1 MNHYLTTRRALPL
14 LFLLCTALM
23 AGMAHAEGPRITWDL
38 KDALKQV
45 DRQADDFQTLLA
57 RVEVVR
63 KKLNGEEAS
72 REQGTI
78 LINRDGRIRMDMDAP
93 NQRSYLL
100 LKKDLYI
107 HYPQRKQVEHYSL
120 SRHKDRLEPFI
131 RLGFTTTGKDLK
143 DDYLLTSLGEQDIAD
158 SRTLGLDLTPERD
171 STREIVS
178 GVELWIDQAS
188 WMPTRQ
194 LISSTAAG
202 ETVEITYRL
211 TARNLNLNP
220 DLFKS
225 KWPRG
230 TDKVKM

>member
-1 MNHYLTTRRALPL
+1 MRTYLTPRNVLPL
-14 LFLLCTALM
+14 LFLLCATLLAVTAR
-23 AGMAHAEGPRITWDL
+23 AEGPRITWDL

-45 DRQADDFQTLLA
+45 DRQADDFKTLLA

-63 KKLNGEEAS
+63 RKLSGEEVS
-72 REQGTI
+72 RENGTI
-78 LINRDGRIRMDMDAP
+78 LINKDGRIRMDMDSP

-107 HYPQRKQVEHYSL
+107 HYPERKQVETYSL
-120 SRHKDRLEPFI
+120 SRHKGRLEPFI
-131 RLGFTTTGKDLK
+131 RLGFTTTGRDL
-143 DDYLLTSLGEQDIAD
+143 DDDFLLTSIGEQDIGD
-158 SRTLGLDLTPERD
+158 SRTLGLDLTPEKER
-171 STREIVS
+171 TREIVS
-178 GVELWIDQAS
+178 GVQLWIDQAS

-194 LISSTAAG
+194 LISSTATR

-220 DLFKS
+220 DLFKT

>member
-1 MNHYLTTRRALPL
+1 MNIYLLPRYALPL
-14 LFLLCTALM
+14 LLLLCTALL
-23 AGMAHAEGPRITWDL
+23 AGAARAEGPRITWDL

-45 DRQADDFQTLLA
+45 DRQAGDFQTLLA
-57 RVEVVR
+57 RVEIVR
-63 KKLNGEEAS
+63 RQLNGDETS

-78 LINRDGRIRMDMDAP
+78 LIDKDGRIRMDMDSP
-93 NQRSYLL
+93 NPRSYLL
-100 LKKDLYI
+100 LNKELYI
-107 HYPQRKQVEHYSL
+107 HYPERKQVERYYL

-143 DDYLLTSLGEQDIAD
+143 NDFLLTSLGEQDIGN
-158 SRTLGLDLTPERD
+158 SRTLGLDLTPEKD
-171 STREIVS
+171 GTREIVS
-178 GVELWIDQAS
+178 GIQLWIDQAS

-194 LISSTAAG
+194 LIASTASG
-202 ETVEITYRL
+202 ETIEINYSL

-220 DLFKS
+220 DLFKA